1 MCLECLSLK
10 SFEKPLSAQE
20 EEIMLKKCRRGDL
33 QARNLLIEKNM
44 RLVAHMTKKY
54 ASPER
59 DIQDLISVG
68 TIGLIKAINSYKPEK
83 GIRLATYAAKCID
96 NELLMLLRTEK
107 KKSRE
112 VSLYEPIGTDKE
124 GNEISIIEII
134 SDEEP
139 DIVEDYINLERIK
152 IIKKYIQNVLTYREY
167 NIIINRY
174 GLFNYNEKTQNE
186 IAKDMG
192 ISRSYVSRIEKRALE
207 KLKHLL
213 DNNNL

>member
-1 MCLECLSLK
+1 MK

-20 EEIMLKKCRRGDL
+20 EEIMLKRCRRGDL

-174 GLFNYNEKTQNE
+174 GLFNCNEKTQNE

>member
-1 MCLECLSLK
+1 MK

>member
-1 MCLECLSLK
+1 MK

-20 EEIMLKKCRRGDL
+20 EEIMLKRCRRGDL

-107 KKSRE
+107 KKARE

-134 SDEEP
+134 SDEKP

-167 NIIINRY
+167 HIIINRY
-174 GLFNYNEKTQNE
+174 GLFNCNEKTQNE

>member
-1 MCLECLSLK
+1 MK

-20 EEIMLKKCRRGDL
+20 EEIMLKRCRRGDL

-124 GNEISIIEII
+124 GNEISIIEIV
-134 SDEEP
+134 SNEEP

-167 NIIINRY
+167 YIIMNRY
-174 GLFNYNEKTQNE
+174 GLFNCNEKTQNE

-213 DNNNL
+213 DNNHL

>member
-1 MCLECLSLK
+1 MK

-174 GLFNYNEKTQNE
+174 GLFNCNEKTQNE

>member
-1 MCLECLSLK
+1 MK

-20 EEIMLKKCRRGDL
+20 EEIMLKRCRRGDL

-68 TIGLIKAINSYKPEK
+68 TIGLIKAINSYKSEK

-139 DIVEDYINLERIK
+139 DIVEDYINLERMK

-174 GLFNYNEKTQNE
+174 GLFNCNEKTQNE

>member
-1 MCLECLSLK
+1 MK

-20 EEIMLKKCRRGDL
+20 EEIMLKKCQRGDL

-167 NIIINRY
+167 HIIINRY
-174 GLFNYNEKTQNE
+174 GLFNCNEKTQNE

>member
-1 MCLECLSLK
+1 MK

-20 EEIMLKKCRRGDL
+20 EEIMLKRCQRGDL

-68 TIGLIKAINSYKPEK
+68 TIGLIKAIDSYKPEK

-139 DIVEDYINLERIK
+139 DIVEDYINLERMK

-174 GLFNYNEKTQNE
+174 GLFNCNEKTQNE

>member
-1 MCLECLSLK
+1 MK

-167 NIIINRY
+167 HIIINRY
-174 GLFNYNEKTQNE
+174 GLFNCNEKTQNE

>member
-1 MCLECLSLK
+1 MK

-20 EEIMLKKCRRGDL
+20 EEIMLKRCRRGDL

-107 KKSRE
+107 KKARE

-167 NIIINRY
+167 HIIINRY
-174 GLFNYNEKTQNE
+174 GLFNCNEKTQNE

>member
-1 MCLECLSLK
+1 MK

-20 EEIMLKKCRRGDL
+20 EEIMLKRCRRGDL

-139 DIVEDYINLERIK
+139 DIVEDYINLERMK

-174 GLFNYNEKTQNE
+174 GLFNCNEKTQNE

>member
-1 MCLECLSLK
+1 MK

-20 EEIMLKKCRRGDL
+20 EEIMLKRCQRGDL

-139 DIVEDYINLERIK
+139 DIVEDYINLERMK

-174 GLFNYNEKTQNE
+174 GLFNCNEKTQNE

>member
-1 MCLECLSLK
+1 MK

-152 IIKKYIQNVLTYREY
+152 IIKKYIQKVLTYREY
-167 NIIINRY
+167 HIIINRY
-174 GLFNYNEKTQNE
+174 GLFNCNEKTQNE

>member
-1 MCLECLSLK
+1 MK

-20 EEIMLKKCRRGDL
+20 EEIMLKRCRRGDL

-96 NELLMLLRTEK
+96 NELLMILRTEK

-139 DIVEDYINLERIK
+139 DIVEDYINLERMK

-174 GLFNYNEKTQNE
+174 GLFNCNEKTQNE

>member
-1 MCLECLSLK
+1 MCLECLCLK

-20 EEIMLKKCRRGDL
+20 EEIMLKRCRRGDL

-139 DIVEDYINLERIK
+139 DIVEDYINLERMK

-174 GLFNYNEKTQNE
+174 GLFNCNEKTQNE